1 MKRLPIKVALIG
13 ATAVVPLMLITPTA
27 SAHPFGMCHPAGSSG
42 VVVYFPPGA
51 AADAHHRL
59 LIRGVHPDDYKAS
72 AADARDFR
80 ETGNRKCAASR
91 VNPTG

>member
-1 MKRLPIKVALIG
+1 MRRLPIKIALFG
-13 ATAVVPLMLITPTA
+13 ATLVAPFVLITPTA
-27 SAHPFGMCHPAGSSG
+27 SAHPFGMCHPAGKSG

-51 AADAHHRL
+51 AANAHHRL
-59 LIRGVHPDDYKAS
+59 LIRGVHADDYEAS
-72 AADARDFR
+72 AADSRDFR